1 MRRNSARIRFMSDTE
16 RQRIFDTVRDAL
28 LAAFPNVWA
37 IYVYGSLARGDHSPQ
52 SDIDLALLL
61 PPEEKID
68 DLLSIISDVS
78 TRAHREV
85 DLIDLRKVNDV
96 LRREVLAEGQTLY
109 VSQPD
114 RVLEWEG
121 TAISRYQRYREEV
134 SDLLKDFQKTGVGYS
149 R

>member
-1 MRRNSARIRFMSDTE
+1 MSDTD
-16 RQRIFDTVRDAL
+16 RQRILNTARDAL

-37 IYVYGSLARGDHSPQ
+37 IYAYGSFARGDQLPQ

-61 PPEEKID
+61 PPDEKID

-78 TRAHREV
+78 TRVHREV
-85 DLIDLRKVNDV
+85 DLVDLRKVNDV

-134 SDLLKDFQKTGVGYS
+134 SDLLKDFQSTGVGYS
-149 R
+149 Q

>member
-1 MRRNSARIRFMSDTE
+1 MSDTD
-16 RQRIFDTVRDAL
+16 RQTILVAARDTL
-28 LAAFPNVWA
+28 LTAFPNAWA
-37 IYVYGSLARGDHSPQ
+37 IYVYGSFARGDDSPE

-61 PPEEKID
+61 PPDEKID
-68 DLLSIISDVS
+68 DLLSVISDVS

-85 DLIDLRKVNDV
+85 DLVDLRKVNDV

-121 TAISRYQRYREEV
+121 NAISRYQRYREEV
-134 SDLLKDFQKTGVGYS
+134 SDLLADFQETGVGYGQ
-149 R
+149 

>member
-1 MRRNSARIRFMSDTE
+1 MSDID
-16 RQRIFDTVRDAL
+16 RQRLLDTARNAL

-37 IYVYGSLARGDHSPQ
+37 IYVYGSFARGDHSLK

-61 PPEEKID
+61 PPDEKID
-68 DLLSIISDVS
+68 ELLSIISDVS
-78 TRAHREV
+78 TRVHREV
-85 DLIDLRKVNDV
+85 DLVDLRKASDV
-96 LRREVLAEGQTLY
+96 LRREILAEGRILH

-134 SDLLKDFQKTGVGYS
+134 SDLLKDFQSTGIGYGQ
-149 R
+149 

>member
-1 MRRNSARIRFMSDTE
+1 MSDTD
-16 RQRIFDTVRDAL
+16 RNRILNTARDAL

-37 IYVYGSLARGDHSPQ
+37 IYAYGSFARGDQSPK

-61 PPEEKID
+61 PPDEKID

-78 TRAHREV
+78 TRVHREV
-85 DLIDLRKVNDV
+85 DLVDLRKVSDV

-114 RVLEWEG
+114 LVLEWEG

-134 SDLLKDFQKTGVGYS
+134 SDLLKDFQSTGIGYGQ
-149 R
+149 

>member
-1 MRRNSARIRFMSDTE
+1 MSATDRKLILDTA
-16 RQRIFDTVRDAL
+16 RDAL
-28 LAAFPNVWA
+28 LAAFPNVWS
-37 IYVYGSLARGDHSPQ
+37 IYVYGSFARGDDSPQ

-68 DLLSIISDVS
+68 DLLSIISEVS

-85 DLIDLRKVNDV
+85 DLVDLRKVNDV

-134 SDLLKDFQKTGVGYS
+134 SDLLKDFQKTGIGYDQRATS
-149 R
+149 ARRK

>member
-1 MRRNSARIRFMSDTE
+1 MTSFVCSDGNCYRPRRLHKNRTSDTLE
-16 RQRIFDTVRDAL
+16 TVCKGLGVRKWED
-28 LAAFPNVWA
+28 
-37 IYVYGSLARGDHSPQ
+37 
-52 SDIDLALLL
+52 
-61 PPEEKID
+61 EKID

-78 TRAHREV
+78 TRVHREV
-85 DLIDLRKVNDV
+85 DLVDLRIANDV

-134 SDLLKDFQKTGVGYS
+134 SDLLKDFQSTGVGYS
-149 R
+149 QRPTSAHRK